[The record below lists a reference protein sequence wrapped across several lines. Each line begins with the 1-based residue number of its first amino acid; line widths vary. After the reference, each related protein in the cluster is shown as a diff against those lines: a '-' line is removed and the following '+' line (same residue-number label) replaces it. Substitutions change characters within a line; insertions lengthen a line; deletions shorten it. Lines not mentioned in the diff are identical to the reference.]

1 MSVRR
6 TLSILTTTAL
16 VGAAGVVG
24 ATSAA
29 AGDDDTGDRSLAQ
42 VLAKDGAGFDSNAR
56 DYDILDAAVTAVL
69 KADSDSPV
77 KVLAD
82 GSEPLT
88 AFLPNDEAFR
98 RLAGDLTG
106 TWKGSE
112 RDVFNRLAEAAGVEA
127 IESVLLYHVVPGVT
141 VDYRAA
147 KKADGADL
155 ETALEDATFTVDVRD
170 GKVILVDGD
179 DDDANARVIKPNI
192 NEGNKQIGHGIS
204 RVLRPMDL

>member
-192 NEGNKQIGHGIS
+192 NEGNQQIGHGIS